1 MIRKGILK
9 AFDSDTYKASIQVIG
24 SLSVWLD
31 NITVS
36 AALNRADMVAG
47 RSVVLLSLD
56 PSNPDDCI
64 LVGLWGVPQEPP
76 APGAHENTHTDGAS
90 DEIDSALDPR
100 AYPLPA
106 GTLATRPAAGIDGRF
121 FWTTDEHILYR
132 DNGTSWVKVAVADH
146 ADLDGI
152 GASDHHAKTG
162 NDEVYGLLRT
172 GLDASKPAAGTAG
185 RFYWATDTKILYR
198 DTGSAWEESA
208 RGETATRLAQ
218 LSEKAH
224 SSLTGVGASDHHA
237 KYTDAEAKAA
247 AVDDTAYG
255 VGWNGVTDVAPSKNA
270 VYDEMQQKLENVVE
284 DTTPQLGGDLDCQNN
299 KFTNMLGFLMKTA
312 TEVTIA
318 TGAITITQ
326 MFHTVD
332 TEGDAASDDLDTI
345 NGGGTVNMIVI
356 RAANDARTVVVK
368 HNTGNIWLQGKADIS
383 LDDLEDGLLL
393 VWDGT
398 KWFDIASGGGG
409 GSGSSTW
416 VGLTDTP
423 GSITAN
429 QFVRGNAGGTALEF
443 VDHVGAA
450 DPHTGYVLESLF
462 DAQTIL
468 SAISDNTPVAL
479 AVAEDTL
486 LGRRVGQN
494 IEAISPANI
503 WAFLSAHAAAAVDMN
518 AQQFSNNPVYSGST
532 VPASPATYQLFL
544 HTPTGRKVLMQYDG
558 TNWIPII
565 SLGTM
570 TVYVDATDGTDSI
583 DKGGAVDSGAFATI
597 QYAVDQVPGL
607 FGGNVIININAETYN
622 ETVTIRGKA
631 PTGNFTITLQGTL
644 VSQETATADSMVQ
657 GTGATQG
664 TLTDTGAF
672 AGDSYANL
680 LVHVATL
687 DEYRLIDSHTNN
699 VLTIVGCF
707 TGAGAYV
714 WTVYDW
720 GTDIDRI
727 DLGIGQ
733 KAVQVYDIKL
743 SGDGSKSANW
753 IWFSDS
759 IWFRCNLDGD
769 GIIASKC
776 RVVTTDCYIR
786 RTSGA
791 VISAFYGAG
800 MTMTRTKVCPAHNT
814 GNGIVLK
821 DMSALSFRKGS
832 IIDGDAGGGNKAT
845 RGIQCIHNS
854 KADNFQPA
862 ADGYV
867 RIRNCDTGLYAA
879 QGGQILMTANNQY
892 SNNTTDENAVA
903 ASFGYID

>member
-9 AFDSDTYKASIQVIG
+9 AFDSDTYKASVQVIG

-398 KWFDIASGGGG
+398 KWFDIAAGGGG
-409 GSGSSTW
+409 GGGSSTW

-450 DPHTGYVLESLF
+450 DPHTGYVLESLL
-462 DAQTIL
+462 DAKGDIIVAT
-468 SAISDNTPVAL
+468 ADNTPTRL
-479 AVAEDTL
+479 AV
-486 LGRRVGQN
+486 G
-494 IEAISPANI
+494 
-503 WAFLSAHAAAAVDMN
+503 
-518 AQQFSNNPVYSGST
+518 
-532 VPASPATYQLFL
+532 
-544 HTPTGRKVLMQYDG
+544 
-558 TNWIPII
+558 
-565 SLGTM
+565 
-570 TVYVDATDGTDSI
+570 TDG
-583 DKGGAVDSGAFATI
+583 
-597 QYAVDQVPGL
+597 QVL
-607 FGGNVIININAETYN
+607 
-622 ETVTIRGKA
+622 
-631 PTGNFTITLQGTL
+631 
-644 VSQETATADSMVQ
+644 TADPTQ
-657 GTGATQG
+657 ATGIKWAT
-664 TLTDTGAF
+664 
-672 AGDSYANL
+672 S
-680 LVHVATL
+680 
-687 DEYRLIDSHTNN
+687 S
-699 VLTIVGCF
+699 
-707 TGAGAYV
+707 AGA
-714 WTVYDW
+714 DNNA
-720 GTDIDRI
+720 RI
-727 DLGIGQ
+727 L
-733 KAVQVYDIKL
+733 
-743 SGDGSKSANW
+743 
-753 IWFSDS
+753 
-759 IWFRCNLDGD
+759 
-769 GIIASKC
+769 
-776 RVVTTDCYIR
+776 
-786 RTSGA
+786 
-791 VISAFYGAG
+791 AFMG
-800 MTMTRTKVCPAHNT
+800 V
-814 GNGIVLK
+814 
-821 DMSALSFRKGS
+821 
-832 IIDGDAGGGNKAT
+832 
-845 RGIQCIHNS
+845 
-854 KADNFQPA
+854 
-862 ADGYV
+862 
-867 RIRNCDTGLYAA
+867 
-879 QGGQILMTANNQY
+879 
-892 SNNTTDENAVA
+892 
-903 ASFGYID
+903 